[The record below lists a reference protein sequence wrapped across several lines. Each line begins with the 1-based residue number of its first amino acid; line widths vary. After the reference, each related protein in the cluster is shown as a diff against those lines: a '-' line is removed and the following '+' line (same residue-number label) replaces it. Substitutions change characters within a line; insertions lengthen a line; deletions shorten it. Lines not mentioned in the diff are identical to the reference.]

1 MKITLKTILAA
12 AAVSAVVSLKAEDI
26 TYPADS
32 TLTFSGGTSYT
43 ESGDEWGVSHSTPLA
58 VSITG
63 TGNTLDGINKEA
75 NPWRNITLTGDGYL
89 TMRRDAQW
97 SIGFSGTTKD
107 FNGTLHIQHV
117 GYNQTYFGIDA
128 ANRSLEN
135 ASIVLEAGSGNSVY
149 FSEYA
154 SQRKVGDLSTTGDN
168 PTRITVRKKNNGTLY
183 IGSLGKNS
191 TFGGRFENEGTT
203 PFDLVKVGAGTWTL
217 DGEVAITSGTFT
229 VQAGAVSFDCNVAC
243 AVSVGATG
251 SIGGSGTINGA
262 VTATSGAKLLFASDK
277 VLTFTDAANLNGFTV
292 DATGCTAENEYL
304 VAKGTT
310 SLPGVSAAQTALGW
324 MTEAKNGNVYLVNR
338 MTVFD
343 SNVTLD
349 SDSDWTA
356 TPVTV
361 ADNVTIDLNGH
372 DLYIAGITLGEGV
385 AFVNSGANARVYIGI
400 NGADKTWALGVAF
413 PSTVMPVFCGA
424 AIEIPA
430 TYIPEGGIGF
440 KDTVGTQLVYQKSCN
455 NGLAFLGSANLKEPW
470 KDWNFG
476 QGKACTVTVEGEAN
490 VFAFDNDNGGTIPS
504 AFTTT
509 PFVGDGHLTI
519 VSAASSSVTPTV
531 GDKSADDSA
540 FSGTIA
546 LRNAN
551 SANKTRGFGIRFED
565 DNDKTKALVNGTLAL
580 SCDDDVN
587 SQFSLLSGNYST
599 PPTYNLGNLV
609 TEGEHPERV
618 ILNSRMN
625 AVGMSATLKVGW
637 NNEDGVFAGTIT
649 NVVGNDSYP
658 IAIEKHGTGT
668 WKLSG
673 NIANGGTFNVVAG
686 CVEFRGGIDN
696 VSSLA
701 VASGASVLFAGDMGA
716 NPISLASGSTL
727 KLDASNEGEDV
738 PVVNGD
744 LDLTGVNVYVSQGT
758 YVPSKTTPR
767 ELLRVT
773 GTLTGFDRDA
783 IDSDIDAPAWA
794 FRLLTNEDGSKSLV
808 HGRKPGFAVFF
819 R

>member
-1 MKITLKTILAA
+1 MKIALKTILAA

-63 TGNTLDGINKEA
+63 TGNTLYGINKEA

-117 GYNQTYFGIDA
+117 GYNHTYFGINA
-128 ANRSLEN
+128 ADRSLEN

-277 VLTFTDAANLNGFTV
+277 VLTFTDAANLNGFMV
-292 DATGCTAENEYL
+292 DATGCSAENEYL

-356 TPVTV
+356 TPVSV

-372 DLYIAGITLGEGV
+372 NLSVAGITLGSGV
-385 AFVNSGANARVYIGI
+385 TFVNGGAKARVYVGL
-400 NGADKTWALGVAF
+400 NGADKEWALGVAF

-430 TYIPEGGIGF
+430 TYIPAGGIGF
-440 KDTVGTQLVYQKSCN
+440 KDITQPVYVESCA
-455 NGLAFLGSANLKEPW
+455 NGIAFLGNASLSEPGNNW
-470 KDWNFG
+470 VGRQTFR
-476 QGKACTVTVEGEAN
+476 VTVENAGN
-490 VFAFDNDNGGTIPS
+490 VFTYTQGRWYTTPET
-504 AFTTT
+504 FTTT
-509 PFVGDGHLTI
+509 PLEGDGTLTI
-519 VSAASSSVTPTV
+519 KSHSAGSRAFTF
-531 GDKSADDSA
+531 GDRATDYSA
-540 FSGTIA
+540 FSGTIGLA
-546 LRNAN
+546 PCSANDDSATPQIRLQNDNNVAN
-551 SANKTRGFGIRFED
+551 SFS
-565 DNDKTKALVNGTLAL
+565 NGTLRLVWNESSAYTFKL
-580 SCDDDVN
+580 WSDN
-587 SQFSLLSGNYST
+587 SYTRADFAIGNIET
-599 PPTYNLGNLV
+599 L
-609 TEGEHPERV
+609 GEHPENVTLGLYYPTTEKFSSMPLRV
-618 ILNSRMN
+618 GWKGEDAVFGGSISNLNEGS
-625 AVGMSATLKVGW
+625 SFDIEKVGSAKW
-637 NNEDGVFAGTIT
+637 TIAGF
-649 NVVGNDSYP
+649 V
-658 IAIEKHGTGT
+658 
-668 WKLSG
+668 
-673 NIANGGTFNVVAG
+673 ANAGLFTVSEG
-686 CVEFRGGIDN
+686 CVEFRGGVSSN
-696 VSSLA
+696 VSQLS
-701 VASGASVLFAGDMGA
+701 VAPGASVL
-716 NPISLASGSTL
+716 LACEVDAKQVALAPGSTL

-744 LDLTGVNVYVSQGT
+744 LDLTGVNIYVSQGT

-767 ELLRVT
+767 ELIRVT
-773 GTLTGFDRDA
+773 GALSGFDRNGVGT
-783 IDSDIDAPAWA
+783 DIDAPGWA
-794 FRLLTNEDGSKSLV
+794 FRKVANQDGTTSIV
-808 HGRKPGFAVFF
+808 HVRKQGMAVIL